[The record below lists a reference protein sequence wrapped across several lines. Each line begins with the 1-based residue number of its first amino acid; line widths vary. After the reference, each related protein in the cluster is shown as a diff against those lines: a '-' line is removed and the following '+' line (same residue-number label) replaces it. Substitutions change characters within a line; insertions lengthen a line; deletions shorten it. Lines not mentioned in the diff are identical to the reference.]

1 MRFYEFSDQGLIG
14 GIKVLQGQ
22 ANTANKE
29 GDTLV
34 IPFSTFIRMVNG
46 QEYGVTTPEALRQ
59 WKDQFDSSGTLIK
72 DIDQND
78 ESNPKVYIKT
88 KNQANSPQPSTEPTG
103 GKTVDQMASRAA
115 KQSLSNQ
122 I

>member
-34 IPFSTFIRMVNG
+34 IPFSTFVTMVKG
-46 QEYGVTTPEALRQ
+46 GAYGISTPEALRQ
-59 WKDQFDSSGTLIK
+59 WKDKHDPSGTLIK
-72 DIDQND
+72 DIDQTD
-78 ESNPKVYIKT
+78 ESNPKVIINT
-88 KNQANSPQPSTEPTG
+88 KNEADLPQSSTEPTS

>member
-22 ANTANKE
+22 ANRANMK